1 MAIEDE
7 MMMEEAMMGERPP
20 IPNMEGANMPSMEGA
35 NMPREDLLEGM
46 PPEARGALMEPDE
59 EIEIVLMSRIANMSP
74 EDLALLDRAITPD
87 VAQVLMKVLPELGE
101 IIDKV
106 QGQMQEPMMQ
116 EPMMQEPPM
125 GALGGM

>member
-74 EDLALLDRAITPD
+74 EELALLDRAITPE
-87 VAQVLMKVLPELGE
+87 VAQVLIKVLPELGE

>member
-35 NMPREDLLEGM
+35 NMPRQDLLEGM

-74 EDLALLDRAITPD
+74 EDLALLDRAITPE
-87 VAQVLMKVLPELGE
+87 VAEVLMKVLPELGE

-106 QGQMQEPMMQ
+106 QGEMQEPMMQ

>member
-1 MAIEDE
+1 MATEEE

-20 IPNMEGANMPSMEGA
+20 LPNMEGANMPSMEGA

-106 QGQMQEPMMQ
+106 QGEMEQPMPMEEPA
-116 EPMMQEPPM
+116 M